1 MYSLLLLFLIVHS
14 WRQFCQFL
22 RNDNILSFFIG
33 MDETSFAI
41 SVTFFWLTPPEKQGT
56 TIIPCRKTAF
66 VKRFSWKGIFLAGKR
81 LNENFKCDAVCL
93 GAGRRAKNTKIIGTS
108 FIKKAVPF
116 RKGTVFEKRL
126 GKEP

>member
-1 MYSLLLLFLIVHS
+1 LVDTSGKTRNSDYPLQEGSICKKIFLEG
-14 WRQFCQFL
+14 
-22 RNDNILSFFIG
+22 D
-33 MDETSFAI
+33 
-41 SVTFFWLTPPEKQGT
+41 FFWG
-56 TIIPCRKTAF
+56 
-66 VKRFSWKGIFLAGKR
+66 WKR

-93 GAGRRAKNTKIIGTS
+93 GAGRRAKTTKIIGTS

>member
-1 MYSLLLLFLIVHS
+1 
-14 WRQFCQFL
+14 
-22 RNDNILSFFIG
+22 
-33 MDETSFAI
+33 MDERHLQFQLH
-41 SVTFFWLTPPEKQGT
+41 FFWLTPLEKQGT
-56 TIIPCRKTAF
+56 AIIPCRKTAF

>member
-1 MYSLLLLFLIVHS
+1 M
-14 WRQFCQFL
+14 
-22 RNDNILSFFIG
+22 SFFIG

-41 SVTFFWLTPPEKQGT
+41 SVTFFSWLTPPEKQGT
-56 TIIPCRKTAF
+56 AIIPCRKTAF
-66 VKRFSWKGIFLAGKR
+66 VKRFSWKGIFLGAVKR
-81 LNENFKCDAVCL
+81 LNENFKCDAICL